1 MIVDEKIIT
10 GIFVEESKNRFL
22 CTVIID
28 NKICECYVPSSS
40 RIENYLNLK
49 GREVLLTENKGI
61 NKRTRFS
68 LFAVKY
74 YNKYILIN
82 LNMVNRIVGAM
93 ILERNMK
100 QLSGTGIKR
109 EQTIEGYKTDLL
121 VEENGEV
128 TIIEIKGVISAH
140 REVKFPSVASE
151 RATMQLEKIKELL
164 QRGYRVVYLIVSLSP
179 IVKKIVLDPDFS
191 EYYYLLNECVELGMR
206 LKGFSLSY
214 EEGSIIYNQTLRIM

>member
-1 MIVDEKIIT
+1 MIVDEKIIA

-22 CTVIID
+22 CRVIID

-40 RIENYLNLK
+40 RIDNYLNLK

-82 LNMVNRIVGAM
+82 LNMVNKIVGAM

-100 QLSGTGIKR
+100 HLSEIGIRR
-109 EQTIEGYKTDLL
+109 EQTVEGYKTDLI
-121 VEENGEV
+121 VEDNGEF
-128 TIIEIKGVISAH
+128 TIIEIKGVISAK
-140 REVKFPSVASE
+140 REVEFPSVASE
-151 RATMQLEKIKELL
+151 RATMQLKKIKELL
-164 QRGYRVVYLIVSLSP
+164 QRGYKVVYLIVSLSP

-214 EEGSIIYNQTLRIM
+214 EEGSIIYNQKLRII